1 MKKELLI
8 IIPAYNEGQNI
19 RNVLT
24 QVEGLGLSE
33 VADILVI
40 NDAST
45 DSTNWIVKEMQY
57 PMISQLFYMGY

>member
-19 RNVLT
+19 RRVLT
-24 QVEGLGLSE
+24 QVEGLNLSS

-40 NDAST
+40 NDEIGRAH
-45 DSTNWIVKEMQY
+45 V
-57 PMISQLFYMGY
+57 